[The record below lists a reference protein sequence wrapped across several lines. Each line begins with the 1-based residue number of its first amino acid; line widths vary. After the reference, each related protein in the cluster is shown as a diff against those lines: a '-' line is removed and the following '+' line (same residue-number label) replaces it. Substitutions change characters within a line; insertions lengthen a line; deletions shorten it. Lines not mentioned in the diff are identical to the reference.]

1 MIRLSP
7 EAEADLLS
15 IVETIA
21 ADGGTVVA
29 RRVYDRIRTALL
41 PLDRFP
47 LMARAGRVAGTRE
60 LTIPG
65 LPYIAVYEPEADGV
79 IVLAIIHGA
88 RLWPPEGI

>member
-21 ADGGTVVA
+21 GNSGTAVA
-29 RRVYDRIRTALL
+29 RRVYDRIKTALL

-47 LMARAGRVAGTRE
+47 LMACAGRVAGTRE
-60 LTIPG
+60 LPVPG
-65 LPYIAVYEPEADGV
+65 LPYIVVYEPEPDGV
-79 IVLAIIHGA
+79 LVLSVIHGA
-88 RLWPPEGI
+88 RSWPPKGI